1 MRFAR
6 TSWRIKRH
14 FHPTTITGLIL
25 GAGVLVLIILTF
37 NGTIGYTVG
46 FIVLAVIILAKVG
59 INILRN
65 ALLK

>member
-1 MRFAR
+1 VRFAR

-14 FHPTTITGLIL
+14 IHPTTIIGLIL
-25 GAGVLVLIILTF
+25 GVGVLTLIVLTF
-37 NGTIGYTVG
+37 NGTIEYTIG
-46 FIVLAVIILAKVG
+46 FIVLAVVILAKVG